1 MLRRKSANQFAWA
14 ILAFVSAMPAA
25 ASQAG
30 IARTTSPAQH
40 VVDALGLS
48 GIVVGS
54 DQIEFLSGVSSPRES
69 MRVVSVTDSTTGTAK
84 VKLRC
89 QDNHEC
95 LPFYV
100 LVHGLDEEKL
110 SSRKLVLLPAAKVT
124 SPQNIIR
131 SGDHAILTL
140 ESPDSR
146 MSFPVICL
154 QNGVRGQRVRAV
166 STDRKQFFDAEVV
179 APGMLKGSL

>member
-1 MLRRKSANQFAWA
+1 MLNS
-14 ILAFVSAMPAA
+14 ITTLARSVLLVTAVLSGALSCAAQAVIPTQRIVEAML
-25 ASQAG
+25 SAG
-30 IARTTSPAQH
+30 IAARP
-40 VVDALGLS
+40 
-48 GIVVGS
+48 
-54 DQIEFLSGVSSPRES
+54 DQIEILSQVNSVTASAT
-69 MRVVSVTDSTTGTAK
+69 MRVLSVSKGAAGAMK